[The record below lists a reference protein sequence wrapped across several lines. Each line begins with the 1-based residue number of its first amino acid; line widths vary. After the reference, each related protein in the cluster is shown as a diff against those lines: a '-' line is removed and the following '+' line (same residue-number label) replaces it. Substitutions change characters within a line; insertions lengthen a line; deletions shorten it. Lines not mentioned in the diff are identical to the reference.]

1 MDPSQEQEEA
11 TPFTVESLD
20 SDAELAP
27 SPIAE
32 LNKTLNIARA
42 FNTIRRDAIKSGLN
56 VRENRGSV
64 LLKDPTRSLDNK
76 QTRNPCICGS
86 KLRSLKSEVFSSSQD
101 KRVGRV

>member
-20 SDAELAP
+20 SDAVLAP

-42 FNTIRRDAIKSGLN
+42 FNTIRRDAFNSAQK
-56 VRENRGSV
+56 V
-64 LLKDPTRSLDNK
+64 
-76 QTRNPCICGS
+76 
-86 KLRSLKSEVFSSSQD
+86 
-101 KRVGRV
+101 

>member
-20 SDAELAP
+20 SDAVLAP